1 MSRVN
6 VGSIILVDD
15 ENKYHDW
22 VLYDL
27 SRNKGMPLR
36 NVDIT
41 ENELGKLRYM
51 RIVDKKEIINLNGTK
66 NELLQHVSNIKKIN
80 RKSRVLVIPARDKE
94 TRKAM
99 EKLFFGENIITFP
112 PLKDYKDK
120 EKTVN
125 KIIDRWKLKCETVE
139 VRKTLVKNMIRDV
152 HAWENVLVLW
162 ETLSYRGE
170 ELTASDIDE
179 LFPDNEFYNLNQ
191 FIHKMLEGKIKRKSI
206 KMGYYFLDTK
216 MYSARW
222 VMQKIREETNMLGVV
237 YQAYRGGVLLVP
249 DNRKRLTERIG
260 ELDWTDGMVLGDLK
274 EYQQRQYLRLIEKI
288 PYKYFLTILPII
300 YRVPEFAQ
308 EKDIYHLIEDL
319 RCARGHYENGE

>member
-152 HAWENVLVLW
+152 HAWENVLLLW